1 MGYWPMNNEKLPS
14 MCSGG
19 TTGHTGSAF
28 VIDPRIKLYIEH
40 ELAVSLGK
48 LVLESETKNTALLA
62 LGHQL
67 RNLANDK

>member
-1 MGYWPMNNEKLPS
+1 MDEDINQITKDKQNQLNA
-14 MCSGG
+14 
-19 TTGHTGSAF
+19 AF
-28 VIDPRIKLYIEH
+28 EIDRRVCLYIEH

-67 RNLANDK
+67 RKLANGR